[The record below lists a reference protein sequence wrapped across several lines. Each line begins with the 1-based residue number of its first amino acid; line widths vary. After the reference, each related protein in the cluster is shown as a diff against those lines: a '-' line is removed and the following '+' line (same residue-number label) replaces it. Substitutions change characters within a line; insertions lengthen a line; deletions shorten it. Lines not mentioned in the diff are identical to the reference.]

1 MKKKTFN
8 YYFLKKYLHP
18 DAPAGY
24 RENLVMLVFLK
35 GDPDKKF
42 LLIQEKNFVWTL
54 PKKGIDA
61 PNLIDGIVDAL
72 SRNIAGE
79 LGFKGIV
86 SDEIKPRFEQ
96 MAYLVN
102 FMKQKY
108 DPTRAVYERK
118 KGRPVKGKIYHLAIL
133 SYTGPELLP
142 VERDFETSYI
152 NRYEWVTLDKA
163 ISFSQESKSLYEKD
177 NERYSET
184 SLRFNENLIKK
195 AWGMH
200 DAIEGVKNAESEQI
214 GLF

>member
-8 YYFLKKYLHP
+8 YYFLNKYLHP
-18 DAPAGY
+18 DVPVGY
-24 RENLVMLVFLK
+24 RENLVMLVLLK
-35 GDPDKKF
+35 NDPDKKF

-61 PNLIDGIVDAL
+61 TNLIDGIVNAL
-72 SRNIAGE
+72 SQNIGGE

-86 SDEIKPRFEQ
+86 SDEIKPKFEQ

-108 DPTRAVYERK
+108 DSTRSAYEKK

-133 SYTGPELLP
+133 YYTGPELLP
-142 VERDFETSYI
+142 VERDFEASFI
-152 NRYEWVTLDKA
+152 NKYEWVTLDEA
-163 ISFSQESKSLYEKD
+163 LSFSQESKSLYEKD
-177 NERYSET
+177 NERYSEN
-184 SLRFNENLIKK
+184 SLKLNENLIKK
-195 AWGMH
+195 AWEMYE
-200 DAIEGVKNAESEQI
+200 AIENVKKTKSDQI